1 MLIMAYNVAKTIAGA
16 SAVDAPIPAP
26 AAAHA

>member
-1 MLIMAYNVAKTIAGA
+1 MLIMVYNVAKTIAGA
-16 SAVDAPIPAP
+16 RAVDAPIPAP